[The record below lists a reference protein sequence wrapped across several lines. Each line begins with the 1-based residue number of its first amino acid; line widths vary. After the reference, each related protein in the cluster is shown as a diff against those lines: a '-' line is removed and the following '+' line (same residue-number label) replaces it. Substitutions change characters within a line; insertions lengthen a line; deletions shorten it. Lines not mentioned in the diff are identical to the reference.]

1 MNRYLLTSIRLGIV
15 LVLWMPLV
23 VTPGTFFPFIVGK
36 AVYARLVIEVITA
49 LWLVLVLLEPSYRP
63 RRSWVLFAFGLYV
76 WVSLVSAVVGVSFTH
91 SMWSDYARMV
101 GVWDLLH
108 WSLFALV
115 TISVIRSTGAW
126 RSLLNWNLA
135 VALVLS
141 LLALGQAYDAPGFV
155 FHARAYAT
163 LGNPSYLA
171 AILTTTTLVAVGFL
185 ASSLAAAA
193 SYSSALSRR
202 RGAASP
208 STGQRRLRGT
218 ASQRWNSREREV
230 LLWRVF
236 WAATA
241 TLGVWALY
249 MTGTRG
255 ALAGLVAGA
264 VAMPVFLILFGNR
277 KALKPVAMA
286 TFGVLF
292 GVAVLLIIDIS
303 PNMSIL
309 PRSPDQTTSARIM
322 STNIEESSVAIRL
335 KLIEVAI
342 SGFLDRPV
350 LGWGH
355 DNFNPVYD
363 RYADTS
369 FYKYGNIPADRPHNK
384 LAEEL
389 VTKGAVGTI
398 IYGILWGLLVWVIV
412 RRRREAQNE
421 VLAYAV
427 LGALAGYFVQN
438 LFLFDTPAM
447 LLQWTLLLTWVAGE
461 GQATREKT
469 REPLLD
475 TRKAGTHSR
484 RSRALRGKAFI
495 NPRLRPVLILA
506 TVAMLGTSMYSLNY
520 RPLVAARLFDQ
531 ASNVSGT
538 LEDDMTLAQRSFDT
552 LPTMATLLRRFML
565 KRLNTEWEE
574 MTPEQRVLV
583 LEFVDDQRR
592 EGLKA
597 DPHNAR
603 LISNLLPVLQAVATS
618 PERQQQLEPLLR
630 RLQGSAPEQVYTYE
644 ALAVQEI
651 QKGNYQEALRIIDEF
666 EAIAP
671 WAPDLLNSVR
681 QAAEEGLNKEGT

>member
-1 MNRYLLTSIRLGIV
+1 MSRYLLMSIRLGIV
-15 LVLWMPLV
+15 LVLWMPFV

-36 AVYARLVIEVITA
+36 AIYARVIIEVIIA
-49 LWLVLVLLEPSYRP
+49 LWVVLVLLEPEYRP

-76 WVSLVSAVVGVSFTH
+76 WVSLVSAVAGVSFTH
-91 SMWSDYARMV
+91 SMWSDYMRMV
-101 GVWDLLH
+101 GVWDMLH

-115 TISVIRSTGAW
+115 TVSVIRSTEAW

-155 FHARAYAT
+155 FHTRAYAT

-185 ASSLAAAA
+185 ASSLVTA
-193 SYSSALSRR
+193 
-202 RGAASP
+202 GSP
-208 STGQRRLRGT
+208 STGQRRPRGA
-218 ASQRWNSREREV
+218 ASQRWNSMERQV

-264 VAMPVFLILFGNR
+264 VAMPVFLFLFGNR
-277 KALKPVAMA
+277 KALKPLAVAA
-286 TFGVLF
+286 FGVLF

-303 PNMSIL
+303 PYISIL

-322 STNIEESSVAIRL
+322 STDIEESNVAIRL

-363 RYADTS
+363 RFADTS
-369 FYKYGNIPADRPHNK
+369 FYKYGTIPADRPHNK
-384 LAEEL
+384 VAEEL
-389 VTKGAVGTI
+389 VTKGIVGTF
-398 IYGILWGLLVWVIV
+398 IYGILWALLVWVII
-412 RRRREAQNE
+412 RRRRERPDE

-447 LLQWTLLLTWVAGE
+447 MLQWTLLLAWVAGE
-461 GQATREKT
+461 EQATRE
-469 REPLLD
+469 PSLD
-475 TRKAGTHSR
+475 TRKAGAPSR
-484 RSRALRGKAFI
+484 RPRVPTGKAFI
-495 NPRLRPVLILA
+495 NPRFHPVLIL
-506 TVAMLGTSMYSLNY
+506 VAVVILGISIYRLNY
-520 RPLVAARLFDQ
+520 RPFVAARLFEQ
-531 ASNVSGT
+531 ASNVSRT
-538 LEDDMTLAQRSFDT
+538 LEENVTLAQRSFVT
-552 LPTMATLLRRFML
+552 LPAMATLLRRFML
-565 KRLNTEWEE
+565 KRLNIEWED
-574 MTPEQRVLV
+574 MTSAQRELV
-583 LEFVDDQRR
+583 LEFVVKQSRD
-592 EGLKA
+592 GLEA
-597 DPHNAR
+597 DPNNSR

-618 PERQQQLEPLLR
+618 PERQQGLEPLLR
-630 RLQGSAPEQVYTYE
+630 RLHEFAPEQVYTYE
-644 ALAVQEI
+644 AQAVQEI
-651 QKGNYQEALRIIDEF
+651 QKGDYREALRIIDEF
-666 EAIAP
+666 ETLAP
-671 WAPDLLNSVR
+671 WAPDLLSSVR
-681 QAAEEGLNKEGT
+681 QAAEEGLGKEGR